1 MVARPLVVVGQD
13 YRPPAASVPTTIRW
27 WHGVIVV
34 GGLSALMLVDEPA
47 HRFVQDQRS
56 GTTDDFARAVRHFGQ
71 VEVYGTIT
79 AGMVAGGLITH
90 NDELTRAGA
99 RLATTLALAGA
110 TSTIAKFGFGR
121 PRPSE
126 SSDADVFK
134 PFSGDDAM
142 PSGHSTMAFALA
154 TALADDIHHTGASI
168 GLYTLATGVAWS
180 RMNDDRHWLSD
191 VVAGAVVGIT
201 SAKLVNAHW
210 RLFDLRPPSVLL
222 GPRHAGIAWHVPF

>member
-1 MVARPLVVVGQD
+1 MAVGQD
-13 YRPPAASVPTTIRW
+13 HRPAVDSVPTTIRW
-27 WHGVIVV
+27 WHGAIVL
-34 GGLSALMLVDEPA
+34 GGLSALILVDEPA
-47 HRFVQDQRS
+47 HRFIEDQRS
-56 GTTDDFARAVRHFGQ
+56 GTSDDFARTVRHFGQ

-79 AGMVAGGLITH
+79 AGMVAAGLVTH
-90 NDELTRAGA
+90 TDELTRAGA

-110 TSTIAKFGFGR
+110 TSTIAKFGLGR

-126 SSDADVFK
+126 NPDPDVFK

-154 TALADDIHHTGASI
+154 TALADDIHNTSASI

-191 VVAGAVVGIT
+191 VAAGAVVGIT
-201 SAKLVNAHW
+201 SAKLVSGRW
-210 RLFDLRPPSVLL
+210 RLFNLRPPSILL
-222 GPRHAGIAWHVPF
+222 GPRHAGIVWQVPF